1 MFFLSAN
8 IKRSGGFSL
17 VVILCGAVM
26 APFGHNLSHI
36 RPLEHVHGATAE
48 GVESGSTG
56 MSTGFLVEEQ
66 TPLHFFECD
75 LCAFRSLTAPVLD
88 QPRAPLLPI
97 RVAVHTLRAAPSAR
111 SLFYRPIRAP
121 PVVS

>member
-1 MFFLSAN
+1 MLA
-8 IKRSGGFSL
+8 
-17 VVILCGAVM
+17 VILCGALM

-36 RPLEHVHGATAE
+36 RSLEHVHGIAAE

-56 MSTGFLVEEQ
+56 IPVDFLVEEQ

-88 QPRAPLLPI
+88 QTRAPLLP
-97 RVAVHTLRAAPSAR
+97 VHVTGHTLRSVPSSR